1 MPRIPEADWVDIRE
15 DMTDEEVEAALLAHL
30 RRARTRYTT
39 VVCREARARL
49 TAPMRLEMRAV
60 HDFVLKKLAWIRKT
74 VRKQRLALQ
83 AGASSDGGSPSV
95 PFLDSRVLDGGFV
108 YFFGSRLTL
117 RQGAGALYRFN
128 LQTMTLEIPA
138 LTGAGELSAKDEFA
152 SRTALWLMDAFE
164 NVLAGFARRF
174 RARLAAA
181 PQAHR
186 ALREVRLS
194 QATTRWGSCTIKG
207 SIRINWRL
215 ALLPVFFADYVF
227 AHEAAHL
234 THFNHSPQFWTC
246 VETYFPDCRRARG
259 LLKIFPISRLFAAPV
274 ASSDV
279 LRRLGRG
286 KALYLERTVFVD
298 GNGVPCLS
306 PSPED
311 LARTWCRNEENLG
324 LPLKA
329 VQKNLSSLFI

>member
-1 MPRIPEADWVDIRE
+1 
-15 DMTDEEVEAALLAHL
+15 
-30 RRARTRYTT
+30 
-39 VVCREARARL
+39 
-49 TAPMRLEMRAV
+49 
-60 HDFVLKKLAWIRKT
+60 
-74 VRKQRLALQ
+74 
-83 AGASSDGGSPSV
+83 
-95 PFLDSRVLDGGFV
+95 
-108 YFFGSRLTL
+108 
-117 RQGAGALYRFN
+117 
-128 LQTMTLEIPA
+128 MTLEIPA
-138 LTGAGELSAKDEFA
+138 LTGRGELSAKDEFA

-174 RARLAAA
+174 RARIEAA

-215 ALLPVFFADYVF
+215 ALLPVVFADYVF

-234 THFNHSPQFWTC
+234 THFNHSPQFWSC
-246 VETYFPDCRRARG
+246 VETYFPDCRRVRSK
-259 LLKIFPISRLFAAPV
+259 LKNFPISRLFAAPV

-286 KALYLERTVFVD
+286 KALYLERTAFVD
-298 GNGVPCLS
+298 GSGVPCHP

-324 LPLKA
+324 LPLKMA
-329 VQKNLSSLFI
+329 QGNLSSLFI